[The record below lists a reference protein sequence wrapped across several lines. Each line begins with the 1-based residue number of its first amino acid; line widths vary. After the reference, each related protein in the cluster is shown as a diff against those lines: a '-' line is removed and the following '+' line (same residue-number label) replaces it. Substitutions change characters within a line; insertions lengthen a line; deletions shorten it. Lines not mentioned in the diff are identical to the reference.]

1 MKAKIYLKEDLL
13 SKKIFGISLI
23 IFGFVSIFYGKSKS
37 VSIAIV
43 TIFLGCSFISY
54 RGLEIDP
61 EKKIVREFVS
71 FLGIKLGSWVTFEN
85 PDYVSV
91 FKMKFTDRR
100 GNKTGEILKINL
112 FFPDNKHLTLYET
125 GNLEEAFEVAN
136 FIKST
141 LNINVLDAT
150 NNESNWI

>member
-13 SKKIFGISLI
+13 SKKIFGVSLI
-23 IFGFVSIFYGKSKS
+23 TFGLSLLYYGNFKLISIGIVSFL
-37 VSIAIV
+37 
-43 TIFLGCSFISY
+43 LGCSFISY

-71 FLGIKLGSWVTFEN
+71 FLGIKLGSWIAFED

-91 FKMKFTDRR
+91 FKMKFTNKR
-100 GNKTGEILKINL
+100 GNKISEIIKINL
-112 FFPDNKHLTLYET
+112 FYRNNKYLTIYET
-125 GNLEEAFEVAN
+125 GNVAEAFKVAN
-136 FIKST
+136 FIKAT

-150 NNESNWI
+150 NNESEWV